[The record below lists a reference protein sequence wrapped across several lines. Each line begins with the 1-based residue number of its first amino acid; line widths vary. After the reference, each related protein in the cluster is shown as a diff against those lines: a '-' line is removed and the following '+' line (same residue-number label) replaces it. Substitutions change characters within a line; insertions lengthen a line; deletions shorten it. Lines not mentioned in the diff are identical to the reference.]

1 MTTSIYF
8 ITVYLTST
16 KLITVIIILFI
27 THISKRNGVE
37 ALHHTAWILAKQYGN
52 TNNGEPDFKLAYNE
66 FTYLLSSELHI
77 KKTTRTFGDTGKKT
91 TVNVYLKIET
101 PSIDSDTTYSEPSE
115 FDNYAELD
123 KTDVLILKEYL
134 KKKLTK
140 SQYRYIEEYLQG
152 NHSFTVNP
160 IYKRIRHILKTDD
173 LLKYIKID

>member
-1 MTTSIYF
+1 MNSLIY
-8 ITVYLTST
+8 YL
-16 KLITVIIILFI
+16 
-27 THISKRNGVE
+27 
-37 ALHHTAWILAKQYGN
+37 
-52 TNNGEPDFKLAYNE
+52 
-66 FTYLLSSELHI
+66 
-77 KKTTRTFGDTGKKT
+77 
-91 TVNVYLKIET
+91 VNLKIET
-101 PSIDSDTTYSEPSE
+101 PSIYSDTTYSEPSE